1 MDFDERHPHYKYR
14 FGEDYREP
22 TGRRRLF
29 VILATVWLAAGIALL
44 GFAAYRLVNPD
55 ESSPNADWVFAKP
68 LGDSPS
74 EVAQNAGVA
83 PPPLGDQGMRIVID
97 KIGVNAEVD
106 SYGTDDDGTPQV
118 PYRGDVVAW
127 YQFTLPPGTGGNAV
141 FAGHYTW
148 NGDAV
153 FKRLGELQVGDRVA
167 IVGEDTG
174 QELVY
179 RVSSTSLID
188 PSDGPAAAEAMG
200 STSVDSVTLITCG
213 GEHFITDDPVFGGG
227 YTKRQI
233 VRAELVTT
241 TSS

>member
-1 MDFDERHPHYKYR
+1 MDFDERYPHYRYR

-22 TGRRRLF
+22 TGRKRLF
-29 VILATVWLAAGIALL
+29 ILLAVLWFGAGIAFFLV
-44 GFAAYRLVNPD
+44 AAYQLLNAGG
-55 ESSPNADWVFAKP
+55 SSKDDWVFARP

-74 EVAQNAGVA
+74 EVAQNAGVG
-83 PPPLGDQGMRIVID
+83 PPPLGDQRMRVVID
-97 KIGVNAEVD
+97 KIGVNAPVD
-106 SYGTDDDGTPQV
+106 AYGLSDDGAPQV
-118 PYRGDVVAW
+118 PYNGEVVAW

-141 FAGHYTW
+141 MAGHYTW

-167 IVGEDTG
+167 VVGAETG

-179 RVSSTSLID
+179 RVSSSEVVD
-188 PSDGPAAAEAMG
+188 PSDGEAAARAMG
-200 STSVDSVTLITCG
+200 RTETDTLTLITCA
-213 GEHFITDDPVFGGG
+213 GEHFVTDDPIFGGG

>member
-1 MDFDERHPHYKYR
+1 MDFDERYPHYRHR

-22 TGRRRLF
+22 TGRKRLF
-29 VILATVWLAAGIALL
+29 IVLAVLWFMAGIA
-44 GFAAYRLVNPD
+44 FFSVAAYQLVNTGGSNTD
-55 ESSPNADWVFAKP
+55 DWVFARP

-74 EVAQNAGVA
+74 EVAQNAGVG

-97 KIGVNAEVD
+97 KIGVNAPVD
-106 SYGTDDDGTPQV
+106 PYGLSDDGAPQV
-118 PYRGDVVAW
+118 PYNGEVVAW

-141 FAGHYTW
+141 LAGHYTW

-167 IVGEDTG
+167 IVGADTG

-179 RVSSTSLID
+179 RVSSSEVVD
-188 PSDGPAAAEAMG
+188 PGDGAAAARAMG
-200 STSVDSVTLITCG
+200 QTETDTLTLITCA
-213 GEHFITDDPVFGGG
+213 GEHFVTDDPVFGGG

-233 VRAELVTT
+233 VRAALVTT

>member
-1 MDFDERHPHYKYR
+1 MDFDERHPHYRYR
-14 FGEDYREP
+14 FGDDYREP
-22 TGRRRLF
+22 TGKRRLF
-29 VILATVWLAAGIALL
+29 ILLAILWFVA
-44 GFAAYRLVNPD
+44 GFAFFGFAGYRLLQPGDSSD
-55 ESSPNADWVFAKP
+55 ESFVFAKP

-74 EVAQNAGVA
+74 EVAEAAGTG

-97 KIGVNAEVD
+97 KIGVNAPVD
-106 SYGTDDDGTPQV
+106 AYGLSDDGTPQV
-118 PYRGDVVAW
+118 PYAKDVVAW
-127 YQFTLPPGTGGNAV
+127 YQFTLPPGVGGNAV

-153 FKRLGELQVGDRVA
+153 FRHLGDLQVGDRVA
-167 IVGEDTG
+167 IEGADSG

-179 RVSSTSLID
+179 RVSESYLVD
-188 PSDGPAAAEAMG
+188 PSDGEAAAEAMG
-200 STSVDSVTLITCG
+200 STDTDTITLITCG
-213 GEHFITDDPVFGGG
+213 GEHFVTDDPVFGGG